1 MASLLLRM
9 CRTEIDS
16 GGQSK
21 AVTSDVSR
29 PSTSSAIK
37 AEYARVLTVRKDD
50 LIAVAINAALVT
62 ICWFLLP
69 DSARNWLFALQG
81 ALAFAYVLEMWMLG
95 DTPATNILGRDRDRA
110 LALLRDPAAMR
121 QWLRAKH
128 VALWTFVG
136 PPCAVVALVI
146 GIVRGEFMT
155 GLAVA
160 LILLTLPLGV
170 LSVAAWVGI
179 WLPYHPQSLA
189 WRWRHRTDRRGAV
202 IRWGI
207 LVVLPYVVVPL
218 IALLLLTPSLV
229 IWNIAAHGQPP
240 RQVGPTGLWIGTAVS
255 VAVSLIVFALAPAV
269 TSKLAR
275 RRLDKLSGY
284 LGDPEHG

>member
-1 MASLLLRM
+1 M
-9 CRTEIDS
+9 
-16 GGQSK
+16 
-21 AVTSDVSR
+21 
-29 PSTSSAIK
+29 
-37 AEYARVLTVRKDD
+37 
-50 LIAVAINAALVT
+50 
-62 ICWFLLP
+62 
-69 DSARNWLFALQG
+69 
-81 ALAFAYVLEMWMLG
+81 
-95 DTPATNILGRDRDRA
+95 
-110 LALLRDPAAMR
+110 
-121 QWLRAKH
+121 
-128 VALWTFVG
+128 
-136 PPCAVVALVI
+136 I

-179 WLPYHPQSLA
+179 WLPYHPKSLA

-229 IWNIAAHGQPP
+229 IWIIAAHGQSP
-240 RQVGPTGLWIGTAVS
+240 RQVGPTGLWLGTAVS
-255 VAVSLIVFALAPAV
+255 IAVSLIVFTLAPAV

>member
-1 MASLLLRM
+1 
-9 CRTEIDS
+9 
-16 GGQSK
+16 
-21 AVTSDVSR
+21 
-29 PSTSSAIK
+29 
-37 AEYARVLTVRKDD
+37 
-50 LIAVAINAALVT
+50 
-62 ICWFLLP
+62 
-69 DSARNWLFALQG
+69 
-81 ALAFAYVLEMWMLG
+81 MLG

-110 LALLRDPAAMR
+110 LSLLRDPAAMR

-229 IWNIAAHGQPP
+229 IWIIAAQWS
-240 RQVGPTGLWIGTAVS
+240 TS
-255 VAVSLIVFALAPAV
+255 APGGANWP
-269 TSKLAR
+269 LAR
-275 RRLDKLSGY
+275 RGGFHRRELDRLCARTSGY
-284 LGDPEHG
+284 LKACPPPDRQAQRIPR

>member
-1 MASLLLRM
+1 M
-9 CRTEIDS
+9 
-16 GGQSK
+16 
-21 AVTSDVSR
+21 TSDVSR
-29 PSTSSAIK
+29 QSTSSAIK

-160 LILLTLPLGV
+160 LLLLTLPLGV

-229 IWNIAAHGQPP
+229 IWNIAA
-240 RQVGPTGLWIGTAVS
+240 RWPT
-255 VAVSLIVFALAPAV
+255 PAAGGANWP
-269 TSKLAR
+269 LAR
-275 RRLDKLSGY
+275 HCGFRRSELDRLCARTSGY
-284 LGDPEHG
+284 LKARPPPARQAQRIPR

>member
-1 MASLLLRM
+1 
-9 CRTEIDS
+9 
-16 GGQSK
+16 
-21 AVTSDVSR
+21 V
-29 PSTSSAIK
+29 IK
-37 AEYARVLTVRKDD
+37 AEYARVLTVRRDD
-50 LIAVAINAALVT
+50 LIAVGVNAALVT

-69 DSARNWLFALQG
+69 DGARNWLFALQG

-110 LALLRDPAAMR
+110 LVLLRDPAAMR

-128 VALWTFVG
+128 IALWTFVG

-146 GIVRGEFMT
+146 GIARGEFMA

-160 LILLTLPLGV
+160 LLLLTLPLGV

-202 IRWGI
+202 
-207 LVVLPYVVVPL
+207 
-218 IALLLLTPSLV
+218 TS
-229 IWNIAAHGQPP
+229 AAG
-240 RQVGPTGLWIGTAVS
+240 GTNW
-255 VAVSLIVFALAPAV
+255 P
-269 TSKLAR
+269 LAR
-275 RRLDKLSGY
+275 HGGFHRSELDRLCARTSGY
-284 LGDPEHG
+284 LKARPPPARQAQRIPG